1 MVVMMIT
8 WELSILRYQ
17 VISAGGREPQET
29 QPIEYSLQWHWS
41 DIQRILCTSLFF
53 FSDVSFKLEGIHD
66 EYFKVSC
73 IFLPENN
80 LLSKRN
86 RETSESLMTYLNSP
100 VRNSHNIRG
109 FTYTMFYGIGGGR
122 VGLPNLLQIV
132 PMPPTGSGTRI
143 VRTGYILG
151 RNIWFPNVSLFASG
165 GYLPLDTYS
174 TYSTFPTDFLEK
186 VMIFCIQQGFPT
198 ERLDV

>member
-1 MVVMMIT
+1 M
-8 WELSILRYQ
+8 
-17 VISAGGREPQET
+17 
-29 QPIEYSLQWHWS
+29 
-41 DIQRILCTSLFF
+41 
-53 FSDVSFKLEGIHD
+53 SDVSFKLEGIHD

-122 VGLPNLLQIV
+122 VGLPNFLQIV
-132 PMPPTGSGTRI
+132 PQPPKLAAELGSSGQDTLWAETFGLVFRL
-143 VRTGYILG
+143 RRSPPFGFLL
-151 RNIWFPNVSLFASG
+151 NLFNFPN
-165 GYLPLDTYS
+165 
-174 TYSTFPTDFLEK
+174 
-186 VMIFCIQQGFPT
+186 
-198 ERLDV
+198 